1 MKKTVIIMMF
11 ASLLAGGIIPG
22 MASENKK
29 LAQTGFQFLSVISD
43 ARAAAMAGAVNSLE
57 LGSAS
62 IFFNPACMANMTGM
76 IDLSASDNSWI
87 ADIHHYTVSL
97 AFNPLPNSGNN
108 LGVFGVSVQSVNYG
122 DVEWTV
128 VDKSSPDGYSDMGII
143 SPSALAIGVGYAKAL
158 STQFSVGG
166 QVKWVD
172 QDLGDCLIPST
183 TYQEDSLLVEKENR
197 LTPLSFDFGT
207 LFKTGFKSLAFGMSV
222 RHFSKEIEYAEEGFQ
237 LPLVFTI
244 GASMNLMDLFS
255 GEDNNQDFILSVDA
269 THFRSHPEQLI
280 VGLDYTLM
288 KVLSLRCGYVTSND
302 EDGLNFGFG
311 VSKLGLHLDYAYT
324 PFGVFD
330 KVQRMTAR
338 FSM

>member
-1 MKKTVIIMMF
+1 MKRIPILLTVAI
-11 ASLLAGGIIPG
+11 LLLGGVVRG
-22 MASENKK
+22 VAAENKK

-62 IFFNPACMANMTGM
+62 IFFNPASMANMAGV

-87 ADIHHYTVSL
+87 ADIHHYTMSL

-108 LGVFGVSVQSVNYG
+108 LGVFGISVQSVNYG

-128 VDKSSPDGYSDMGII
+128 VDKGNPDGYSDMGII
-143 SPSALAIGVGYAKAL
+143 SPGALAVGIGYAKAL

-166 QVKWVD
+166 QVKWVK
-172 QDLGDCLIPST
+172 QDLGDCLIPSAN
-183 TYQEDSLLVEKENR
+183 YQEDSLLVKKENQ

-244 GASMNLMDLFS
+244 GASMNLMDLFADD
-255 GEDNNQDFILSVDA
+255 GINQNLYLSVDA
-269 THFRSHPEQLI
+269 THYRSHPEQLI
-280 VGLDYTLM
+280 IGLDYVLM
-288 KVLSLRCGYVTSND
+288 ETLSLRCGYVTSND
-302 EDGLNFGFG
+302 EDGLSFGFG
-311 VSKLGLHLDYAYT
+311 VSKFGLHLDYAYT

>member
-1 MKKTVIIMMF
+1 MKRIWFFLTVAILLSCSIMRGV
-11 ASLLAGGIIPG
+11 AA
-22 MASENKK
+22 ENKK

-43 ARAAAMAGAVNSLE
+43 ARAAGMAGAVNSLE
-57 LGSAS
+57 MGSAS
-62 IFFNPACMANMTGM
+62 IFFNPAAMANSSSM

-97 AFNPLPNSGNN
+97 AFNPMPHSGGN
-108 LGVFGVSVQSVNYG
+108 LGIFGISVQSVNYG

-128 VDKSSPDGYSDMGII
+128 VDKNSADGYSDQGII
-143 SPSALAIGVGYAKAL
+143 SPSALAIGIGYAKAL

-166 QVKWVD
+166 QVKWVK
-172 QDLGDCLIPST
+172 QDLGESLIPSV
-183 TYQEDSLLVEKENR
+183 TYQEDSVLVEKDNQ

-222 RHFSKEIEYAEEGFQ
+222 RHFSKEIQYAEEGFQ

-255 GEDNNQDFILSVDA
+255 NQDNNQSLLLSVDA

-280 VGLDYTLM
+280 AGLEYTLM
-288 KVLSLRCGYVTSND
+288 RTLSLRCGYVTSND
-302 EDGLNFGFG
+302 EDGLSFGFG
-311 VSKLGLHLDYAYT
+311 VSKFGLHLDYAYT

-330 KVQRMTAR
+330 IVQRMTAR